1 MACIRN
7 KIFRRL
13 QICSKFWRYLW
24 SLTHFLQPKIAF
36 SVNLSFLW
44 HNPFIKIL
52 AMCGGKINNNAGHLT
67 SPNYPDDYHPNKN
80 CVWVI
85 TVSQGYTVGLV
96 FDYLEVS
103 SIGNSPWSKDKLPI
117 YCHDVNF
124 KFTGCI
130 WCKYKIHN
138 MTLLLLLVV
147 FSICLSLVGFLF
159 IFS

>member
-1 MACIRN
+1 
-7 KIFRRL
+7 
-13 QICSKFWRYLW
+13 
-24 SLTHFLQPKIAF
+24 
-36 SVNLSFLW
+36 
-44 HNPFIKIL
+44 
-52 AMCGGKINNNAGHLT
+52 MCGGKINNNAGHLT

-147 FSICLSLVGFLF
+147 FSLCLSLVGFLF

>member
-1 MACIRN
+1 
-7 KIFRRL
+7 
-13 QICSKFWRYLW
+13 
-24 SLTHFLQPKIAF
+24 
-36 SVNLSFLW
+36 
-44 HNPFIKIL
+44 
-52 AMCGGKINNNAGHLT
+52 MCGGKINNNAGHLT

-138 MTLLLLLVV
+138 MTLFY
-147 FSICLSLVGFLF
+147 FSSYFLSVSAWLGFYLF
-159 IFS
+159 SVKIFDAL

>member
-1 MACIRN
+1 
-7 KIFRRL
+7 
-13 QICSKFWRYLW
+13 
-24 SLTHFLQPKIAF
+24 
-36 SVNLSFLW
+36 
-44 HNPFIKIL
+44 
-52 AMCGGKINNNAGHLT
+52 MCGGKINNNAGHLT

-130 WCKYKIHN
+130 WCEKQNSQHDTTFTSRRIFY
-138 MTLLLLLVV
+138 LSQLGWV
-147 FSICLSLVGFLF
+147 FIYFQLRFLMLC
-159 IFS
+159 I